1 MSPLFKKGEGER
13 ERTNFGDS
21 FNERTHPGL
30 VVVRYRLLRVWDSNN
45 SGCLVSFEMKINWN
59 GKEIVKSLFIDAV
72 FRILASGRKTYILVG
87 HDSLFH

>member
-13 ERTNFGDS
+13 ERANFGDS

-30 VVVRYRLLRVWDSNN
+30 VVVRYRLLSIWDSKH
-45 SGCLVSFEMKINWN
+45 SGCLVSFEIKINWN

-72 FRILASGRKTYILVG
+72 FRI
-87 HDSLFH
+87 